1 MPIWNS
7 SEDDLVHLRARIDQC
22 GSQEC
27 KAAAAFDVT
36 CCAQEFLG
44 RIERCRIDTTR
55 KDATRC
61 WLRQVVGTCKTRER
75 IEQDDPHL
83 ALLDHALR
91 ALDDHFGN
99 GDVILARHIER
110 GGDHLATDRTLHIGD
125 LFRALID
132 EQAHEVNFRIV
143 RRDGSS
149 DVFQDGGLAGLRRRN
164 DEATLTLADR

>member
-1 MPIWNS
+1 M
-7 SEDDLVHLRARIDQC
+7 
-22 GSQEC
+22 G
-27 KAAAAFDVT
+27 KATAAFDVA

-44 RIERCRIDTTR
+44 RIERRRIDTTG
-55 KDATRC
+55 KDAARC
-61 WLRQVVGTCKTRER
+61 RLRQVVGTCKTRER
-75 IEQDDPHL
+75 IEQDDHIL

-149 DVFQDGGLAGLRRRN
+149 DVFQDGGLASLRRRN
-164 DEATLTLADR
+164 DEAALTLADR